1 MIYTFQNWLTLR
13 ATHCCIQGWT
23 WRPVGFPHVP
33 PRHSSPSFPFSRAKT
48 FIPSPLLYLHSVL
61 SQLCPCCF
69 CGYHRESEGSILT
82 FDVAQNWISTVIL
95 SPSASWSVIHAVTN
109 WVTCQQP
116 ESVNGWLLVICVC
129 DLFFFFFFFPKAGEL
144 IRQKTEITHTTSKSK
159 AEALVL
165 NSPTQRHI
173 LCFVSVILCRCLLN
187 VTLHCFLAACDIYN

>member
-1 MIYTFQNWLTLR
+1 MYTFQNWLTVR
-13 ATHCCIQGWT
+13 VTHCCMQGWI
-23 WRPVGFPHVP
+23 WRPAGFPHVP
-33 PRHSSPSFPFSRAKT
+33 PRHSSPSFPFSCAKT

-61 SQLCPCCF
+61 SQRCPCCF

-129 DLFFFFFFFPKAGEL
+129 DLFLFLFFFPNAGEL
-144 IRQKTEITHTTSKSK
+144 IRQKAEITHTTSSG
-159 AEALVL
+159 AEFSNAKTHFVLRQCHLVSLPIECDPALL
-165 NSPTQRHI
+165 SG
-173 LCFVSVILCRCLLN
+173 CLWHL
-187 VTLHCFLAACDIYN
+187 